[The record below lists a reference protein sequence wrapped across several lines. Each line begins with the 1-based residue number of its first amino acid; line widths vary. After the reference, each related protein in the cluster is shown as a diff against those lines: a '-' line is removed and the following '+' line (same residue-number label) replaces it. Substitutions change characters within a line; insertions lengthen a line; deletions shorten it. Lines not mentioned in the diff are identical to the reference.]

1 MSLYHIE
8 VLKMKFP
15 KITCVWQKGW
25 CFLWGN
31 MFRSI
36 SAMQREVSG
45 NESSNFSSIH
55 SYFDISGHDFPF
67 ESVYFQDWN
76 HPNLHQKPL
85 GIFPPGFRHG
95 ELWHPSCPSR
105 TGLSQPW
112 CPCYDW
118 SIHHGRC
125 YSITGGMAMAVSA
138 EPRYRISWSTEIF
151 LRTLRFQT
159 RSSKCPPYL
168 WRW

>member
-1 MSLYHIE
+1 ME
-8 VLKMKFP
+8 KA
-15 KITCVWQKGW
+15 W

-36 SAMQREVSG
+36 SAMNPEVSG

-55 SYFDISGHDFPF
+55 SYFDISGHNFPF

-76 HPNLHQKPL
+76 HPNLHQKNTWDIST
-85 GIFPPGFRHG
+85 GIRHG

-105 TGLSQPW
+105 TRLSQPW

-138 EPRYRISWSTEIF
+138 APWSNF
-151 LRTLRFQT
+151 RGQQKSLRTLRFQT

>member
-1 MSLYHIE
+1 ME
-8 VLKMKFP
+8 R
-15 KITCVWQKGW
+15 GW

-36 SAMQREVSG
+36 SAMNREMSG
-45 NESSNFSSIH
+45 NESSNFFKH
-55 SYFDISGHDFPF
+55 SLLFRHQWTRFPIWIRVF
-67 ESVYFQDWN
+67 SRLKP
-76 HPNLHQKPL
+76 PNLHQKNTWDIST
-85 GIFPPGFRHG
+85 GIRHG
-95 ELWHPSCPSR
+95 ELWHPACPSR
-105 TGLSQPW
+105 TRLSQPW

-125 YSITGGMAMAVSA
+125 HSITGGMAMAVPA
-138 EPRYRISWSTEIF
+138 APWSNF
-151 LRTLRFQT
+151 RGQQKSLRTLRFQT